1 MDAESST
8 RGGPNPEMTWLLVAE
23 DDDDLRKQLADALR
37 EHGYDVHT
45 AADGSE
51 VVQMLDVVTEMP
63 AAVLLDLVMPHL
75 GGREVLRAMRGVAR
89 TAHVPVVI
97 LSGVALEDH
106 EVEALGVAAVL
117 LKPAALQNVFAVL
130 DGICRAPD

>member
-1 MDAESST
+1 MI
-8 RGGPNPEMTWLLVAE
+8 WLLVAE
-23 DDDDLRKQLADALR
+23 NDDDLRKQLADALR

-51 VVQMLDVVTEMP
+51 VVQMLDVVSEVP

-75 GGREVLRAMRGVAR
+75 GGREVLRATRSVTR

-97 LSGVALEDH
+97 LSRVTLEDY
-106 EVEALGVAAVL
+106 EVEALRVVAVL
-117 LKPAALQNVFAVL
+117 
-130 DGICRAPD
+130 